1 MNRNLLVAIEDAEI
15 KLNTVDELEDVI
27 ISLSDKPNTTAILL
41 DEFKANVLESEK
53 LWQAIELRADFKANY
68 SDREHAHADYL
79 KEYFKR

>member
-1 MNRNLLVAIEDAEI
+1 MNRNLFVAIDDAELKI
-15 KLNTVDELEDVI
+15 NTVGELEDVI

-68 SDREHAHADYL
+68 SDREHARADYL
-79 KEYFKR
+79 KDFSRR